1 MPISETEVE
10 KPAAQGAAMEITVSR
25 QDLVRELTAT
35 QSVVERKT
43 TIPILSNFLL
53 EAEEDR
59 LNITATDLDQA
70 IRTST
75 AVKVKKPGSCTVPA
89 RKLYDYI
96 KLLPEGDISIKLLE
110 NHWVQIRSGRSN
122 TKIVG
127 MARAN
132 YPQVP
137 EFPAVAATSIS
148 LIALKTL
155 IARTIFAISNE
166 ESRYTLNGA
175 LLVIKAESLAMVA
188 TDGHRL
194 SYVEKPN
201 ENLEGISGEKRVLI
215 PRKALQELQQLLTVT
230 EVEKVE
236 FADDEHTLFFRVGH
250 RTLSTRKLSGQF
262 PNFEAVMPRDNTKFA
277 VVRCSELSAAIQR
290 VAQFAD
296 ERSGAIRM
304 RLEGNELRSA
314 PTQLNQARAKTP
326 STPPTPATPSWWAS
340 TRYTFSTSSK
350 PSATRVKSASNS
362 RTPSPPARC
371 VQKTPTPNTSIATSL
386 CRCGFE
392 EATQKRQSHSAE
404 VFVPVACQIPPSLW
418 LRSLSP
424 GAATGRVAPI
434 CLPATGLPHSGHCL
448 VWLPRNILV
457 FTGQLRD
464 CILVPVCQPRA
475 LALPVTIPRA
485 TQG

>member
-1 MPISETEVE
+1 MPIIETEVE
-10 KPAAQGAAMEITVSR
+10 KPSAQGAAMEITVSR

-43 TIPILSNFLL
+43 TIPILSNFLV
-53 EAEEDR
+53 EADGDR

-70 IRTST
+70 IRTSS
-75 AVKVKKPGSCTVPA
+75 AAKVKKPGSCTIPA

-96 KLLPEGDISIKLLE
+96 RLLPEGDISIKLLE

-137 EFPAVAATSIS
+137 EFPAVPTTSIS
-148 LIALKTL
+148 AATLRTL

-194 SYVEKPN
+194 SYVEKS
-201 ENLEGISGEKRVLI
+201 EEAQEGISGEKRVLI
-215 PRKALQELQQLLTVT
+215 PRKALQELQQLLSAPD
-230 EVEKVE
+230 VEKID

-277 VVRCSELSAAIQR
+277 VVRSSDLSAAIQR

-296 ERSGAIRM
+296 ERSGAIRL
-304 RLEGNELRSA
+304 RLESNELKVSA
-314 PTQLNQARAKTP
+314 N
-326 STPPTPATPSWWAS
+326 
-340 TRYTFSTSSK
+340 
-350 PSATRVKSASNS
+350 
-362 RTPSPPARC
+362 
-371 VQKTPTPNTSIATSL
+371 
-386 CRCGFE
+386 
-392 EATQKRQSHSAE
+392 SAE
-404 VFVPVACQIPPSLW
+404 
-418 LRSLSP
+418 
-424 GAATGRVAPI
+424 
-434 CLPATGLPHSGHCL
+434 SGESEDTIDTPYSGDAIM
-448 VWLPRNILV
+448 VGFNSTYILDFLKAIDNQGEV
-457 FTGQLRD
+457 RLEFKDSQSAGQMRPEDPDAEYKYRYVLMPMR
-464 CILVPVCQPRA
+464 I
-475 LALPVTIPRA
+475 
-485 TQG
+485 